1 MHAQGGQHGIAL
13 QAAASIVSYTIVK
26 LLLDQGANIGLRT
39 VDFQGASLL
48 HVAVACKDRN
58 TLKLLLEAGTYIY
71 MADTDA
77 FNQTPLH
84 IAVILLPSRGLSDPG
99 EFVGSSRQE
108 RRGGRMDP
116 PPRCY

>member
-1 MHAQGGQHGIAL
+1 VNAQGSQHGIAL
-13 QAAASIVSYTIVK
+13 QAAASIGSYTIVK

-58 TLKLLLEAGTYIY
+58 TLKLLLEAGAYIC

-84 IAVILLPSRGLSDPG
+84 IAVILLLSRGLSNPG
-99 EFVGSSRQE
+99 EFVGSSRQ
-108 RRGGRMDP
+108 RGGRMDL